1 MKTVHHGFSR
11 RWLAVL
17 AGLLFSG
24 ATFAQT
30 GNVPPAASGSSSTL
44 QTYLQERQALFS
56 QWQALVAQGAT
67 EEQLEVWRQ

>member
-11 RWLAVL
+11 GWLALL
-17 AGLLFSG
+17 AGLLLGG
-24 ATFAQT
+24 ATLAQT
-30 GNVPPAASGSSSTL
+30 GASSPAASGSSSTL
-44 QTYLQERQALFS
+44 QTYIEGRQALFS